1 MKHAATEKRKP
12 VSSLTVAIVSLPVG
26 FVIGLGLLLV
36 LEDTI
41 ENKTVNTIVCESF
54 VGPQGPEG
62 RAGADGKDG
71 TNSTMTFTH
80 VPALEG
86 LFHEQNV
93 QIEYHGGDE

>member
-1 MKHAATEKRKP
+1 MKHAVTEKRKP
-12 VSSLTVAIVSLPVG
+12 VSSLTVAIISLPVG
-26 FVIGLGLLLV
+26 FILGLGLLLAIQDV
-36 LEDTI
+36 FES
-41 ENKTVNTIVCESF
+41 KTVNTIVCESF

-71 TNSTMTFTH
+71 TNSTMNFTH

-93 QIEYHGGDE
+93 QIEYHGGE